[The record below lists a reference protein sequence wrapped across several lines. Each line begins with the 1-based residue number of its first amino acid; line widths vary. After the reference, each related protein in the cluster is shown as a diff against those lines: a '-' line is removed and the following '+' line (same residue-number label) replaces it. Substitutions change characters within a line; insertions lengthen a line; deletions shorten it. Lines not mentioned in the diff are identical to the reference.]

1 MSTKSFI
8 PRIVIAG
15 TGSGVG
21 KTTTVLGLIQAL
33 KDRGLKVAS
42 FKCGPD
48 YLDPTYHARASGQTC
63 HNLDSWMMGKSA
75 LISTF
80 ENAAKDS
87 DIAIIE
93 GVMGL
98 FDSLSPISDD
108 GSTAQIAKWLNAPVL
123 LVVDAKG
130 MARTIAAFAHGFK
143 TYDPECDVKGIIANF
158 VGSESHLKIL
168 REALGDFPLVGGFP
182 KEINEAFPDRHLG
195 LMEASKKNVP
205 EERFKFWGELTKKLF
220 QLDEILKIAQSSPS
234 LPPAEI
240 ESKKTIPLTCR
251 VAVAKDEAF
260 SFYYEDNLRRLR
272 FLGAELIFFSPLHDK
287 ELPKADGLYIGGG
300 YPEVFAAKLS
310 DNHSMRESILTFVN
324 KGGPLYA
331 ECGGFMYLTDSIIQ
345 LNGEEHSML
354 GLVSGKVRMKD
365 KLAALGYVE
374 VVTSED
380 TILGPAGLR
389 FRGHQ
394 FRYSEFIAS
403 SEGHKTPYMLHRR
416 RVKDVLPEGSMT
428 QNILGSY
435 VHAHWASNPTVA
447 SGFVKSCVRFHE
459 LAF

>member
-1 MSTKSFI
+1 MRSPSSI

-21 KTTTVLGLIQAL
+21 KTTVVLGLIQAL
-33 KDRGLKVAS
+33 RERGLKVAS

-63 HNLDSWMMGKSA
+63 HNLDSWMMGRSA

-80 ENAAKDS
+80 ENAAENS

-98 FDSLSPISDD
+98 FDGLSPISDD

-130 MARTIAAFAHGFK
+130 MARTIAAFAHGFR
-143 TYDPECDVKGIIANF
+143 TYDPECDVRGIIANW
-158 VGSESHLKIL
+158 VGSEGHLKIL
-168 REALGDFPLVGGFP
+168 RDALGDFPLVGGFP
-182 KEINEAFPDRHLG
+182 RESNEAFPDRHLG
-195 LMEASKKNVP
+195 LMEASRKNVP
-205 EERFKFWGELTKKLF
+205 EERFKFWGDLTKKWF
-220 QLDEILKIAQSSPS
+220 QLDEILKLATSAPALPS
-234 LPPAEI
+234 AES
-240 ESKKTIPLTCR
+240 ESAAIINRTCR
-251 VAVAKDEAF
+251 IAVAKDEAF

-272 FLGAELIFFSPLHDK
+272 SLGAELVFFSPLHDK
-287 ELPKADGLYIGGG
+287 ELPAVDGLYIGGG
-300 YPEVFAAKLS
+300 YPEIFAAELS
-310 DNHSMRESILTFVN
+310 SNRPMHESILAFVN
-324 KGGPLYA
+324 QGGPLYA
-331 ECGGFMYLTDSIIQ
+331 ECGGFMYLTESIMQ

-354 GLVSGKVRMKD
+354 GLIAGKVRMKD

-394 FRYSEFIAS
+394 FRYSEFVPSA
-403 SEGHKTPYMLHRR
+403 EGQKAPYMLHRR
-416 RVKDVLPEGSMT
+416 RVKEVLPEGRMT
-428 QNILGSY
+428 HNILGSY

-459 LAF
+459 LTF